1 MKKPIVRIYPFYGIF
16 LRRKIL
22 VLNLVS
28 KSFFLALLIF
38 TLTGTGIYIHAQEL
52 DRPPK
57 ADEVDYY
64 PENGSVTSA
73 NPPPFVWL
81 PVEGI
86 EEYAVQYSSSPSFE
100 PDSTKTIRGLDITVY
115 IPTEVIKPGI
125 WFWRYGFSEG
135 GEDKFSNI
143 RKFRIPE
150 ETTPFPF
157 IPAKEVIERIPKERP
172 RLHFSPELVE
182 EIRTNSNGRYDHI
195 TEEVIKEAEEILK
208 MNEPL
213 FEEPKP
219 WDEYDDPDKAYVNA
233 WRSMRPYTQRMVT
246 SALAYLYTGKKRFAN
261 EAKRRLM
268 HFMSWDVDGPSSAV
282 WPTELGMDIAEN
294 CPPVFDWIYDVL
306 GEEERNKCKEV
317 LTARMNQISYDVHR
331 SRPMETRPFSSHPG
345 RMVGFVVEGAI
356 VLAHEVEN
364 VNDWL
369 DYTLKLLWSTYP
381 AWGNTDGGWHEGV
394 SYWSGYMRRMFRVV
408 AELDRLDVPLKE
420 KPFFQNTG
428 YYGLYAAYPKR
439 PTRAFGD
446 SHEYP
451 VGESH
456 GQLMYNLS
464 TIYQNPYF
472 RWHANTLDIEQAHG
486 REAFLYYDPDVNGR
500 PPIDLL
506 QSHAFKDVGLVAM
519 HSNMP
524 DPEENVTMMFQSN
537 PFGAISHNFA
547 CQNAFV
553 IEAYGEP
560 LAISTGSRQ
569 LHGSPHHQEWMWHTK
584 AHNSILVDNEGQV
597 IRKASSSGK
606 IIHYEDKGDYVY
618 AIGDATQAYGGRLK
632 RFHRHILFIR
642 PDCFIVIDDLKTSGS
657 LSTFQWL
664 LHSPTEI
671 RVDRED
677 HIIENRS
684 GNVRLASQILTP
696 DELEFVQHTGFTPQV
711 EDSTRWQNQFHLT
724 ASTREPASSKQFVT
738 IMQID
743 RIKGEPAEKPDPPST
758 PRHELEIKD
767 IENPASLEESLL
779 NATLVE
785 ANGGIAL
792 RLGDDL
798 ILIKNQDS
806 WRAEAAGVIS
816 TQRIRLQKGHFRNPL
831 KQK

>member
-1 MKKPIVRIYPFYGIF
+1 MIKATF
-16 LRRKIL
+16 LHYRLICT
-22 VLNLVS
+22 VL
-28 KSFFLALLIF
+28 FALALLHSCQ
-38 TLTGTGIYIHAQEL
+38 TTDDELKL
-52 DRPPK
+52 DRPPSEGEVNYAP
-57 ADEVDYY
+57 ADKTV
-64 PENGSVTSA
+64 SA
-73 NPPPFVWL
+73 TNPPAFVWL
-81 PVEGI
+81 PVEGV
-86 EEYAVQYSSSPSFE
+86 EEYILQYSSSRSFS
-100 PDSTKTIRGLDITVY
+100 PDSTTTIRDLGITVH
-115 IPTEVIKPGI
+115 IPTEVKKPGT
-125 WFWRYGFSEG
+125 WFWRYGFSEE
-135 GEDKFSNI
+135 GEDKFSRV

-150 ETTPFPF
+150 EATAFPF
-157 IPAKEVIERIPKERP
+157 IPAKEVVKRIPKEHP

-182 EIRTNSNGRYDHI
+182 EIRSDSEGRFDHL
-195 TEEVIKEAEEILK
+195 TKDVIKEAEEILV

-213 FEEPKP
+213 FKEPNP
-219 WDEYDDPDKAYVNA
+219 WDEYDDPSKAYVDA

-246 SALAYLYTGKKRFAN
+246 SALAYLYTGEERFAN

-268 HFMSWDVDGPSSAV
+268 HFMTWDVDGPSSAI

-306 GEEERNKCKEV
+306 SEKERNKCKEV

-345 RMVGFVVEGAI
+345 RMVGFVVEGGIA
-356 VLAHEVEN
+356 LAHEVED

-381 AWGNTDGGWHEGV
+381 AWGHNDGGWHEGV
-394 SYWSGYMRRMFRVV
+394 SYWTGYMRRMFRVV
-408 AELDRLDVPLKE
+408 AELDRLNIPLKD

-428 YYGLYAAYPKR
+428 YYGLYAAYPER

-451 VGESH
+451 VGESQ

-472 RWHANTLDIEQAHG
+472 RWHANTLGIEHAQG
-486 REAFLYYDPDVNGR
+486 REAFLYYDPGLKPR
-500 PPIDLL
+500 APIDLL

-524 DPEENVTMMFQSN
+524 EPDENVTMMFQSN

-553 IEAYGEP
+553 IEAHGEP

-569 LHGSPHHQEWMWHTK
+569 LHGSPHHREWMWHTK
-584 AHNSILVDNEGQV
+584 AHNSILVDNQGQV
-597 IRKASSSGK
+597 IREDSSSGK

-618 AIGDATQAYGGRLK
+618 TIGDATQAYGGRLK

-642 PDCFIVIDDLKTSGS
+642 PDRFIVIDDLKTSGS
-657 LSTFQWL
+657 SSTFQWL

-671 RVDRED
+671 RVDREN

-684 GNVRLASQILTP
+684 GNVRLTSRFLAP
-696 DELEFVQHTGFTPQV
+696 DDLEFVQHTGFTPQV
-711 EDSTRWQNQFHLT
+711 EDSTRWRNQFHLT
-724 ASTREPASSKQFVT
+724 ASTRKPASSKQFVT

-743 RIKGEPAEKPDPPST
+743 RTKGEPREKPDPPST

-767 IENPASLEESLL
+767 IENPASLDEGLL
-779 NATLVE
+779 NATLLE
-785 ANGGIAL
+785 AKGGIAL

-798 ILIKNQDS
+798 ILLKDQDS
-806 WRAEAAGVIS
+806 WRAEAAGVI
-816 TQRIRLQKGHFRNPL
+816 TTKHMEIRKGRFRDQL
-831 KQK
+831 DKR